1 MHCVAFDFSN
11 HQIFELSNLFLPLP
25 SKKLFKLT
33 AEDII
38 DSSIPSVTTEYS
50 CSRVLSL
57 MDTFKMSY
65 LPVTENNIYIG
76 IISEDEI
83 YDKEMFDEP
92 LKDFGVLKS
101 PYVGASQHIFD
112 VLAVASHFSLPIVP
126 VINSERKYL
135 GCITSAKLLEA
146 LAKITNVNAKGAVL
160 VLEMGIHDYSM
171 SEIARIVESENAKI
185 ISSYITEYED
195 STRMD
200 VTLVVNRTEISP
212 VVKSLE
218 RYGYKVNAFF
228 SGSNMIDDFYRDRY
242 ELLMNYMKI

>member
-1 MHCVAFDFSN
+1 M
-11 HQIFELSNLFLPLP
+11 
-25 SKKLFKLT
+25 T

-185 ISSYITEYED
+185 ISSYVTEYED

-200 VTLVVNRTEISP
+200 ITLVVNRTEISP